1 MRENSSVKFA
11 GRSLQSN
18 SSVKFG
24 QVSGQVRL
32 SSSVKFGQVIRSS
45 SIEFVDQ
52 ACLPAL
58 PFRSDEGQSFPKGE
72 SSNPLGMVIFCN
84 ELLVSFLCTE
94 GVLEGRGK
102 APFGNRFVGY
112 V

>member
-1 MRENSSVKFA
+1 MVWEYLKGEEKLPLGTGSSVK
-11 GRSLQSN
+11 L
-18 SSVKFG
+18 V
-24 QVSGQVRL
+24 GQVR
-32 SSSVKFGQVIRSS
+32 RSS
-45 SIEFVDQ
+45 SIKFVDQ

-72 SSNPLGMVIFCN
+72 SSNPLGAAVFCN
-84 ELLVSFLCTE
+84 GLLLSLLCGV
-94 GVLEGRGK
+94 GVLKGRGK